1 MLRKDDQVK
10 VVQSAF
16 LFPLL
21 EDICDK
27 KNPYVRLA
35 HVIDWERLVR
45 LVEPCFPKGIKEGR
59 KSLSPRLVISL
70 LMLKAMNKLSDRD
83 VVEKWSTDGAWQY
96 FSGMEYYEM
105 RRPADPSSLCRWRK
119 RLGEEVLAQIL
130 GETVDAARRAKAL
143 PKKNLEVV
151 VVDTTAQRQNVKR
164 PGEAHLVADAHCAL
178 LRHADRLGIPLHRS
192 YRRVMPRFRVDY
204 ADRISRRKTSD
215 ADALLAQAKRWL
227 GAVVQDIEADPR
239 QADPALERDLELAHR
254 VLTQTPKTKGKL
266 YSFAQPHTAALVK
279 NGTCTFGTKVGL
291 VTTAKDPYVIGVKVF
306 TDNRYDGRTLDDTLL
321 AAYVTTGVIPKVA
334 ACDYGYRGATITLP
348 TQIHCFNRKHRV
360 PPELLPLKRRRPS
373 IEPIIGHLKSDHS
386 LGLNR
391 LSGKTGCAIN
401 ALLAAIG
408 FNLRKLSRALALF
421 LRRFLAHLHHLTT
434 PHPPASPSAL
444 TPSYA

>member
-70 LMLKAMNKLSDRD
+70 LMLRAMNKLSDRD

-151 VVDTTAQRQNVKR
+151 VVDQ
-164 PGEAHLVADAHCAL
+164 
-178 LRHADRLGIPLHRS
+178 
-192 YRRVMPRFRVDY
+192 
-204 ADRISRRKTSD
+204 
-215 ADALLAQAKRWL
+215 
-227 GAVVQDIEADPR
+227 
-239 QADPALERDLELAHR
+239 
-254 VLTQTPKTKGKL
+254 
-266 YSFAQPHTAALVK
+266 
-279 NGTCTFGTKVGL
+279 
-291 VTTAKDPYVIGVKVF
+291 
-306 TDNRYDGRTLDDTLL
+306 
-321 AAYVTTGVIPKVA
+321 
-334 ACDYGYRGATITLP
+334 
-348 TQIHCFNRKHRV
+348 
-360 PPELLPLKRRRPS
+360 
-373 IEPIIGHLKSDHS
+373 
-386 LGLNR
+386 
-391 LSGKTGCAIN
+391 
-401 ALLAAIG
+401 
-408 FNLRKLSRALALF
+408 
-421 LRRFLAHLHHLTT
+421 
-434 PHPPASPSAL
+434 
-444 TPSYA
+444 

>member
-1 MLRKDDQVK
+1 MLRKDDQVEA
-10 VVQSAF
+10 VQSSF

-21 EDICDK
+21 EDICDR

-35 HVIDWERLVR
+35 HVIDWERIVA

-59 KSLSPRLVISL
+59 KSLSPRLAISL
-70 LMLKAMNKLSDRD
+70 LMLRAMNNLSDRD
-83 VVEKWSTDGAWQY
+83 VIEKWSTDGAWQY
-96 FSGMEYYEM
+96 FSGMAHYEM
-105 RRPADPSSLCRWRK
+105 RRPADPSSLCRWRT
-119 RLGEEVLAQIL
+119 RLGEKVLSQIL
-130 GETVDAARRAKAL
+130 GETVDAARRAEVL

-164 PGEAHLVADAHCAL
+164 PGEANLVTDAHRAL
-178 LRHADRLGIPLHRS
+178 LRHADRLGIPLRRS

-204 ADRISRRKTSD
+204 ADRIRRRKT
-215 ADALLAQAKRWL
+215 AGVDALLTRAKRWL

-239 QADPALERDLELAHR
+239 QADPALERHLELAHR
-254 VLTQTPKTKGKL
+254 VLSQTPKTKDKL

-291 VTTAKDPYVIGVKVF
+291 VTTAKDPYVIGVTVF
-306 TDNRYDGRTLDDTLL
+306 TGNCYDEHTLDATLR
-321 AAYVTTGVIPKVA
+321 AACATTGVIPKVA
-334 ACDYGYRGATITLP
+334 ACDYGYRGGKTTLP

-360 PPELLPLKRRRPS
+360 PQDLRPLKRRRPS

-391 LSGKTGCAIN
+391 LSGKTGSAIN

-421 LRRFLAHLHHLTT
+421 LRRFLAHLHRLSTLHL
-434 PHPPASPSAL
+434 PALPSSL
-444 TPSYA
+444 IPSYA